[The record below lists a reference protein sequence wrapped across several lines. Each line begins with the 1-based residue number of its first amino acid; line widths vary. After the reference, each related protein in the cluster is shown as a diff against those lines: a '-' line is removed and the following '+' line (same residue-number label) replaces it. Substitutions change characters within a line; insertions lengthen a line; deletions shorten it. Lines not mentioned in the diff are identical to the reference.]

1 MHASGGPGPA
11 LPWPL
16 HPWRPRALGRHTS
29 WWMVASTHPEA
40 ALDTGGLAQASAMR
54 AMHLSCATGDCSHRE
69 SGPAGTCSL
78 YSHFTSSPSRRHQPS
93 CLLSQ

>member
-54 AMHLSCATGDCSHRE
+54 AMHLSCALVTAVTGRVALL
-69 SGPAGTCSL
+69 GPAPSTATSPHLPPGGT
-78 YSHFTSSPSRRHQPS
+78 
-93 CLLSQ
+93 SQAAY